1 MNPTIEIPNQPY
13 GLTRQVNDP
22 NFRERHEEEK
32 YYLQS
37 IHIFDETG
45 KQIDSGFVKL
55 NDYTKGCSMV
65 RILNKFEKHLHI
77 FKCWEY
83 YGDKYFETEK
93 YKIMDLATN
102 RCCNDYHTY
111 KEIETGLIDCNLWG
125 LVRCPHKTE
134 TMAESRTPFYG
145 DIERDVYSE
154 ALLECLEPANNL
166 ETNNLESEDK
176 FCCRLE
182 EILNIED
189 ACKTAQLGCGHKFC
203 GNCICEVAKATTK
216 SFILCALCR
225 DEITEIKVSDEDTK
239 KQLELYIE

>member
-13 GLTRQVNDP
+13 GLTRQVNDL

-134 TMAESRTPFYG
+134 TMAESRTAFYG
-145 DIERDVYSE
+145 DLERDVYSE

-166 ETNNLESEDK
+166 ETNKSESEDK

-189 ACKTAQLGCGHKFC
+189 ACSQGLISRKQTTEFL
-203 GNCICEVAKATTK
+203 NELTCICKPCNK
-216 SFILCALCR
+216 R
-225 DEITEIKVSDEDTK
+225 EIPYEIKKRAQEEVEYVLQKANRSK
-239 KQLELYIE
+239 